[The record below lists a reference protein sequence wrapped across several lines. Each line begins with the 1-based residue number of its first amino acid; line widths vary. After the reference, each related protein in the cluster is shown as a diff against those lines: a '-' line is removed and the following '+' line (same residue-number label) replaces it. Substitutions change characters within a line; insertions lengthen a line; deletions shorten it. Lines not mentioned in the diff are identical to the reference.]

1 MNLGDLIKQLE
12 EYNPNT
18 VVPLGFGAP
27 HSYRGDYYSVAF
39 EPVEVTTIGE
49 MLEHAKSAL
58 GATSQG
64 TKVGN
69 TQWRTGQPVISPLMV
84 AVEKPSTQ
92 SCLTTWPTNTDTTPR
107 SMQCI

>member
-1 MNLGDLIKQLE
+1 MNLGDLIKQLKD
-12 EYNPNT
+12 YNPNT

-58 GATSQG
+58 GATF
-64 TKVGN
+64 
-69 TQWRTGQPVISPLMV
+69 TGYKGGEYKMEEYSECWI
-84 AVEKPSTQ
+84 ADYGCCNVETLGPI
-92 SCLTTWPTNTDTTPR
+92 LLAY
-107 SMQCI
+107 MAGVL

>member
-12 EYNPNT
+12 EYNPDT
-18 VVPLGFGAP
+18 KVPLGFGAP

-58 GATSQG
+58 GATF
-64 TKVGN
+64 
-69 TQWRTGQPVISPLMV
+69 TGYKGGEYTMDDWAACYIAAYGCSGETLGPILLAYM
-84 AVEKPSTQ
+84 AG
-92 SCLTTWPTNTDTTPR
+92 
-107 SMQCI
+107 II